1 MSLLK
6 VSPLIA
12 LLMLL
17 ATSTQAETLRDPTR
31 PGYGSLII
39 ASVAS
44 SHSRDLILNSVI
56 KAGSASHAVIN
67 NEIFGIGDRVQGVN
81 ITAIEINSVSLSDGR
96 KLTMFQAITESKGN

>member
-6 VSPLIA
+6 VSPLMA

-31 PGYGSLII
+31 PGYGALVIE
-39 ASVAS
+39 ASAS
-44 SHSRDLILNSVI
+44 SHSSDLILNSVI

-67 NEIFGIGDRVQGVN
+67 NQIFEIGDRVQGVN
-81 ITAIEINSVSLSDGR
+81 ITAIEIHSVSLSDGR